1 MGKAKVMTGTERKA
15 LLLEVGAKLVAKYG
29 AVNVTRRMVAK
40 AGKVSDAL
48 VSAYF
53 GGTKEAQKIYARH
66 AKKLGLEQPDKDKQ
80 AALGAKLRAHAP
92 KDARDSRPRS
102 VKEVK
107 AIAKKKPVARKV
119 KANHALVTAPKET
132 KPTKPKSAP
141 VAKPAVAKQPKPV
154 KAPTLAPE
162 QTKSAARAPKAPPA
176 LPVLPTL

>member
-102 VKEVK
+102 VKEAK
-107 AIAKKKPVARKV
+107 AISKKQRVVRAEVKPA
-119 KANHALVTAPKET
+119 APKVAPAT
-132 KPTKPKSAP
+132 KPT
-141 VAKPAVAKQPKPV
+141 VAKRPKPA